1 MDYQAQIASITKQIA
16 DVQLAVNE
24 NLASAKDWQADAN
37 NDDCS
42 FTLKSKRED
51 CESKRAVKLVT
62 AESRRASARAGQAQI
77 LGLQTQLKSIL
88 EAQANE
94 EAVNLSLANKG
105 ISGVALQIV
114 ANGTAESAKIQAK
127 EISAAQAKAIE
138 TTSTTQASATKMKNI
153 AIFIAIIVLL
163 AVAVIIIKNRQKSK
177 K

>member
-1 MDYQAQIASITKQIA
+1 MDYQVQIASITKQIV
-16 DVQLAVNE
+16 DIQLAVNA
-24 NLASAKDWQADAN
+24 NLASATDWQNDAN

-42 FTLKSKRED
+42 FTLKAKRED
-51 CESKRAVKLVT
+51 CEAKRAVKVAT

-77 LGLQTQLKSIL
+77 LGLQTQLKSIR

-105 ISGVALQIV
+105 LSGPALQIV
-114 ANGTAESAKIQAK
+114 ANGTAEAAKIQA
-127 EISAAQAKAIE
+127 EAVSAAQAKAIT
-138 TTSTTQASATKMKNI
+138 TTSTTQAGATKMKNI